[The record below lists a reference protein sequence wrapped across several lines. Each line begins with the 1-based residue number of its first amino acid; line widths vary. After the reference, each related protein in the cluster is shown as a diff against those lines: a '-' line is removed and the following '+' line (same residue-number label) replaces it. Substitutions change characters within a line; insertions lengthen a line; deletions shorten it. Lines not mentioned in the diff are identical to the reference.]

1 MSEGLNRLK
10 TIGAQK
16 IHETTH
22 ISKRH
27 VQAILH
33 ESFEDISKIQFIGF
47 LSILEREYNLE
58 LDDLK
63 SKGLNY
69 FEEFPQSSSRSET
82 VFVTPKKEK
91 SYTKLYLLF
100 VIAIFIVVTIYSF
113 LPSTIINKKS
123 DFKELNNKT
132 IENAKKIMDNNL
144 ILDTKK
150 ELLVSENNNLKEKK
164 VFENNSSEVVKAID
178 SLVIKKEIIAVKI
191 DEKPKEK
198 KVKSSLIIKP
208 KNRVW
213 MGYIDIKTNKKYQT
227 VFKKRFTFDTK
238 KDWIIVFGHGHIN
251 LEIDGKIKS
260 FNTKSNLRFLYK
272 DGKLTKIDLKEFKR
286 LNRGKTW

>member
-1 MSEGLNRLK
+1 MSEGLSKLK
-10 TIGAQK
+10 IIGAQK

-22 ISKRH
+22 ISKQH

-33 ESFEDISKIQFIGF
+33 ESFENISKIQFTGF
-47 LSILEREYNLE
+47 ISILEREYHLE

-69 FEEFPQSSSRSET
+69 FEEFPQTTSRSET

-91 SYTKLYLLF
+91 NYTKLYLLF
-100 VIAIFIVVTIYSF
+100 VIAIFVAVTVYSF
-113 LPSTIINKKS
+113 LPSTIINKNS
-123 DFKELNNKT
+123 DLKELNNKI
-132 IENAKKIMDNNL
+132 IENAKKIVDKNL
-144 ILDTKK
+144 ILDAKK
-150 ELLVSENNNLKEKK
+150 ELLISENNNSKEEK
-164 VFENNSSEVVKAID
+164 VLENNTSNVVKAIE
-178 SLVIKKEIIAVKI
+178 SVVIKKEIIAVKV

-227 VFKKRFTFDTK
+227 VFKNRFTFDTK

-272 DGKLTKIDLKEFKR
+272 NNKLTKIDLKEFKR